1 VVILPEVPGRRS
13 SVAFRFGGVLG
24 ISPSHMRSDQMNRLR
39 HRAAALAALVAVAA
53 ASMAIA
59 THDSSSPAREGPR
72 AGEHAARAP
81 AQRPHKRLT
90 PLQRARLRA
99 VAWARARRGMHEVG
113 TTNCSPAINRWMS
126 HMGLPVPAAPPCR
139 PWCGAFVHEAFYQ
152 AGIDLSDRV
161 IDPNQSYWD
170 AMQRQNGLKRIAKS
184 GARPGDLV
192 FFALHGTNVATHE
205 EIVLA
210 RPRDGKVLTAG
221 GNVGHHAVVTRRG
234 LAYIVLAARVTATP
248 RWSRAAARPAQGS
261 SGAPARDA

>member
-1 VVILPEVPGRRS
+1 MRPHET
-13 SVAFRFGGVLG
+13 
-24 ISPSHMRSDQMNRLR
+24 SHLR
-39 HRAAALAALVAVAA
+39 QRTAALTALVAVAA
-53 ASMAIA
+53 AALTIA
-59 THDSSSPAREGPR
+59 TRDSPSPAQEGRR
-72 AGEHAARAP
+72 AVEHAARTP
-81 AQRPHKRLT
+81 AHRPHKRLT

-113 TTNCSPAINRWMS
+113 TTNCSPAINRWMG
-126 HMGLPVPAAPPCR
+126 HMGLSVPAAPPCR

-170 AMQRQNGLKRIAKS
+170 AMQHQNGLKRIPKS
-184 GARPGDLV
+184 DARPGDLV

-210 RPRDGKVLTAG
+210 RPRNGRVLTAG

-234 LAYIVLAARVTATP
+234 LAYIVLAARVT
-248 RWSRAAARPAQGS
+248 RRPAR
-261 SGAPARDA
+261 A

>member
-1 VVILPEVPGRRS
+1 MRAPETS
-13 SVAFRFGGVLG
+13 K
-24 ISPSHMRSDQMNRLR
+24 LR
-39 HRAAALAALVAVAA
+39 HRAAALTALVVVAVAA
-53 ASMAIA
+53 LAIA
-59 THDSSSPAREGPR
+59 THDSSSPAQEGRR
-72 AGEHAARAP
+72 AAEHAARTP
-81 AQRPHKRLT
+81 AHRPHKRLT

-113 TTNCSPAINRWMS
+113 MTNCSPAIDRWMR
-126 HMGLPVPAAPPCR
+126 HMGLSVPAVPPCR

-170 AMQRQNGLKRIAKS
+170 AMQRQNGLKRIPKS
-184 GARPGDLV
+184 DARPGDLV

-210 RPRDGKVLTAG
+210 RPRNGRVLTAG

-234 LAYIVLAARVTATP
+234 LAYIVLAARVT
-248 RWSRAAARPAQGS
+248 RK
-261 SGAPARDA
+261 PARA